1 MKRRTLILSAII
13 GLVFVA
19 LLTAALTL
27 DSVGFN
33 RVNATSETKWLDSEN
48 ILKYEDYD
56 STKQQLNYDLLHVM
70 YDGLSVRFANTTF
83 GQAESMGPWPT
94 ELDDSAWDA
103 EITGQDFIQV
113 MDLIPTIGKTDE
125 VTELRAALLEKD
137 SVKISEAASY
147 IYALLHSCVINYA
160 EISNLDQLGEYIGV
174 ILDKQ
179 YFNCQFL
186 YMGDNSTSMVLNVVR
201 AAILDRGQYTLSYS
215 TETTDEGTVYR
226 IEIGY

>member
-13 GLVFVA
+13 GFVLVA

-33 RVNATSETKWLDSEN
+33 RVNATPEIKWLDSEN

-83 GQAESMGPWPT
+83 GQAESMGPWPA
-94 ELDDSAWDA
+94 ELDDNAWDA

-113 MDLIPTIGKTDE
+113 MDLIPTIGETDE
-125 VTELRAALLEKD
+125 VTELREALLEKD

-147 IYALLHSCVINYA
+147 IYTLLHSCVINYA

-186 YMGDNSTSMVLNVVR
+186 YTGDNSASMVLNVVR
-201 AAILDRGQYTLSYS
+201 AAVLDRGQYTLSYS
-215 TETTDEGTVYR
+215 TEDTDEGTVYR